1 MNRLVIIILL
11 LSSCSVKRSVIS
23 ETTDKTETVTES
35 EKRQSKDVVSS
46 LNTVD
51 LSKYVINSSTVRII
65 EKLDTLGNVL
75 ERIKEE
81 QTTTID
87 QANNITAVKEV
98 TARSSGLEIKNEAIK
113 KDVQTFENSKTKTK
127 FAPVNLFLI
136 VLVSILLFVYVKTRY
151 KQPGFLV

>member
-35 EKRQSKDVVSS
+35 ENRQSNEAISS

-51 LSKYVINSSTVRII
+51 LSKYAINSSTIRTI
-65 EKLDTLGNVL
+65 EKLDTLGKVV

-127 FAPVNLFLI
+127 FAPANLFLI
-136 VLVSILLFVYVKTRY
+136 VLVSILLFVYVKTRS
-151 KQPGFLV
+151 K

>member
-35 EKRQSKDVVSS
+35 ENRQSNEAISS

-51 LSKYVINSSTVRII
+51 LSKYAINSSTIRTI
-65 EKLDTLGNVL
+65 EKLDTLGKVV

-87 QANNITAVKEV
+87 QANNITTVKEV

-127 FAPVNLFLI
+127 FAHVNLFLI
-136 VLVSILLFVYVKTRY
+136 VLVSILLFVVYVKTRS
-151 KQPGFLV
+151 K

>member
-35 EKRQSKDVVSS
+35 ENRQSNEAISS

-51 LSKYVINSSTVRII
+51 LSKYAINSSTIRTI
-65 EKLDTLGNVL
+65 EKLDTLGKVV

-136 VLVSILLFVYVKTRY
+136 VLVSILLFVVYAKTRS
-151 KQPGFLV
+151 K

>member
-35 EKRQSKDVVSS
+35 ENRQSNEAISS

-51 LSKYVINSSTVRII
+51 LSKYAINSSTIRTI
-65 EKLDTLGNVL
+65 EKLDTLGKVV

-127 FAPVNLFLI
+127 FAPVNVLLI
-136 VLVSILLFVYVKTRY
+136 VLVSILLFVYVKTRS
-151 KQPGFLV
+151 K

>member
-35 EKRQSKDVVSS
+35 ENRQSNEAISS

-51 LSKYVINSSTVRII
+51 LSKYAINSSTIRTI
-65 EKLDTLGNVL
+65 EKLDTLGKVV

-127 FAPVNLFLI
+127 FAPVNLSLI
-136 VLVSILLFVYVKTRY
+136 VLVSILLFVVYEKTRS
-151 KQPGFLV
+151 K

>member
-35 EKRQSKDVVSS
+35 ENRQSNEAISS

-51 LSKYVINSSTVRII
+51 LSKYAINSSTIRTI
-65 EKLDTLGNVL
+65 EKLDTLGKVV

-136 VLVSILLFVYVKTRY
+136 VLVSILLFVIYVKTRS
-151 KQPGFLV
+151 K

>member
-35 EKRQSKDVVSS
+35 ENRQSNEAISS

-51 LSKYVINSSTVRII
+51 LSKYAINSSTIRTI
-65 EKLDTLGNVL
+65 EKLDTLGKVV

-127 FAPVNLFLI
+127 FAHVNLFLI
-136 VLVSILLFVYVKTRY
+136 VLVSILLFVVYVKTRS
-151 KQPGFLV
+151 K

>member
-1 MNRLVIIILL
+1 MNRLIIILLL

-35 EKRQSKDVVSS
+35 ENRQSNEAISS

-51 LSKYVINSSTVRII
+51 LSKYAINSSTIRTI
-65 EKLDTLGNVL
+65 EKLDTLGKVV

-87 QANNITAVKEV
+87 QANNITTVKEV

-136 VLVSILLFVYVKTRY
+136 VLVSILLFVVYVKTRS
-151 KQPGFLV
+151 K

>member
-1 MNRLVIIILL
+1 MNRLIIILLL
-11 LSSCSVKRSVIS
+11 LSSCSVKRSVTS

-51 LSKYVINSSTVRII
+51 LSKYVINSSTVRTI

-81 QTTTID
+81 QITTID
-87 QANNITAVKEV
+87 QANNITEVKNDTVRIDSIE
-98 TARSSGLEIKNEAIK
+98 TKKEAIK
-113 KDVQTFENSKTKTK
+113 KDVKTFEKSKTKTK

-136 VLVSILLFVYVKTRY
+136 VLVSILLFVYVKTRS
-151 KQPGFLV
+151 K

>member
-35 EKRQSKDVVSS
+35 ENRQSNEAISS

-51 LSKYVINSSTVRII
+51 LSKYAINSSTIRTI
-65 EKLDTLGNVL
+65 EKLDTLGKVV

-113 KDVQTFENSKTKTK
+113 KDVQTFEKSKVKTK
-127 FAPVNLFLI
+127 FAPVNVLLI
-136 VLVSILLFVYVKTRY
+136 ILVLVSILLFVVYVKTRS
-151 KQPGFLV
+151 K

>member
-35 EKRQSKDVVSS
+35 ENRQSNEAISS

-51 LSKYVINSSTVRII
+51 LSKYAINSSTIRTI
-65 EKLDTLGNVL
+65 EKLDTLGKVV

-136 VLVSILLFVYVKTRY
+136 VLVSILLFVVYEKTRS
-151 KQPGFLV
+151 K

>member
-35 EKRQSKDVVSS
+35 ENRQSNEAISS

-51 LSKYVINSSTVRII
+51 LSKYAINSSTIRTI
-65 EKLDTLGNVL
+65 EKLDTLGKVV

-113 KDVQTFENSKTKTK
+113 KDVQTFEKSKVKTK
-127 FAPVNLFLI
+127 FAPVSVLLI
-136 VLVSILLFVYVKTRY
+136 ILVSILLFGYVKTRS
-151 KQPGFLV
+151 K

>member
-35 EKRQSKDVVSS
+35 ENRQSNEAISS

-51 LSKYVINSSTVRII
+51 LSKYAINSSTIRTI
-65 EKLDTLGNVL
+65 EKLDTLGKVV

-87 QANNITAVKEV
+87 QANNITEVKNDTVRIDSIE
-98 TARSSGLEIKNEAIK
+98 TKKDTIK
-113 KDVQTFENSKTKTK
+113 KDVKTFEKSKTKTK
-127 FAPVNLFLI
+127 FAPVNLSLI
-136 VLVSILLFVYVKTRY
+136 VLVSILLFVVYEKTRS
-151 KQPGFLV
+151 K

>member
-1 MNRLVIIILL
+1 MNRLIIILLL
-11 LSSCSVKRSVIS
+11 LSSCSVKRSVTS

-81 QTTTID
+81 QITTID
-87 QANNITAVKEV
+87 QANNITEVKND
-98 TARSSGLEIKNEAIK
+98 TARIDSIEINKEAIK
-113 KDVQTFENSKTKTK
+113 KDVKTFEKSKVKTK
-127 FAPVNLFLI
+127 FAPVNVLLI
-136 VLVSILLFVYVKTRY
+136 VLVSILLFVYVKTRS
-151 KQPGFLV
+151 K

>member
-1 MNRLVIIILL
+1 M
-11 LSSCSVKRSVIS
+11 LSSCSVKRSVTS

-136 VLVSILLFVYVKTRY
+136 VLVSILLFVVYVKTRS
-151 KQPGFLV
+151 K

>member
-1 MNRLVIIILL
+1 MNRLIIILLL

-23 ETTDKTETVTES
+23 ETTDKTDTVTES
-35 EKRQSKDVVSS
+35 EKRQSNEVISS

-81 QTTTID
+81 QITTID
-87 QANNITAVKEV
+87 QANNITEVKNDTVRIDSIE
-98 TARSSGLEIKNEAIK
+98 TKKEAIK
-113 KDVQTFENSKTKTK
+113 KDVKTFEKSKTKTK
-127 FAPVNLFLI
+127 FAPVNVLLLI
-136 VLVSILLFVYVKTRY
+136 LVLVSILLFVVYIKNRS
-151 KQPGFLV
+151 K

>member
-1 MNRLVIIILL
+1 MNRFIIVALI

-23 ETTDKTETVTES
+23 ETTDKTDTVTES
-35 EKRQSKDVVSS
+35 EKRQSNEVISS

-81 QTTTID
+81 QITTID
-87 QANNITAVKEV
+87 QANNITEVKNDTVRIDSIE
-98 TARSSGLEIKNEAIK
+98 TKKEAIK
-113 KDVQTFENSKTKTK
+113 KDVKTFEKSKTKTK
-127 FAPVNLFLI
+127 FAPVNLSLI
-136 VLVSILLFVYVKTRY
+136 VLVSILLFVYVKTRS
-151 KQPGFLV
+151 

>member
-1 MNRLVIIILL
+1 MNRLIIILLL
-11 LSSCSVKRSVIS
+11 LSSCSVKRSVTS

-113 KDVQTFENSKTKTK
+113 KDVQTFEKSKVKTK
-127 FAPVNLFLI
+127 FAPVSVLLI
-136 VLVSILLFVYVKTRY
+136 ILVSILLFVYVKTRS
-151 KQPGFLV
+151 K

>member
-1 MNRLVIIILL
+1 MNRLIIILLL
-11 LSSCSVKRSVIS
+11 LSSCSVKRSVTS

-35 EKRQSKDVVSS
+35 ENRQSNEAISS

-51 LSKYVINSSTVRII
+51 LSKYAINSSTIRTI
-65 EKLDTLGNVL
+65 EKLDTLGKVV

-127 FAPVNLFLI
+127 FAHVNLFLI
-136 VLVSILLFVYVKTRY
+136 VLVSILLFVVYEKTRS
-151 KQPGFLV
+151 K

>member
-1 MNRLVIIILL
+1 M
-11 LSSCSVKRSVIS
+11 LSSCSVKRSVTS

-81 QTTTID
+81 QITTID
-87 QANNITAVKEV
+87 QANNITEVKNDTVRIDSIE
-98 TARSSGLEIKNEAIK
+98 TKKETIK
-113 KDVQTFENSKTKTK
+113 KDVKTFEKSKTKTK

-136 VLVSILLFVYVKTRY
+136 VLVSILLFVVYVKTRS
-151 KQPGFLV
+151 K

>member
-35 EKRQSKDVVSS
+35 ENRQSNEAISS

-51 LSKYVINSSTVRII
+51 LSKYAINSSTIRTI
-65 EKLDTLGNVL
+65 EKLDTLGKVV

-113 KDVQTFENSKTKTK
+113 KDVQTFDNSKTKTK

-136 VLVSILLFVYVKTRY
+136 VLVSILLFVYVKTRS
-151 KQPGFLV
+151 K

>member
-35 EKRQSKDVVSS
+35 ENRQSNEAISS

-51 LSKYVINSSTVRII
+51 LSKYAINSSTIRTI
-65 EKLDTLGNVL
+65 EKLDTLGKVV

-87 QANNITAVKEV
+87 QANNITEVKNDTVRIDSIE
-98 TARSSGLEIKNEAIK
+98 TKKETIK
-113 KDVQTFENSKTKTK
+113 KDVKTFEKSKTKTK

-136 VLVSILLFVYVKTRY
+136 VLVSILLFVVYVKTRS
-151 KQPGFLV
+151 K

>member
-1 MNRLVIIILL
+1 M
-11 LSSCSVKRSVIS
+11 LSSCSVKRSVTS

-81 QTTTID
+81 QITTID
-87 QANNITAVKEV
+87 KSNNITEVKND
-98 TARSSGLEIKNEAIK
+98 TARIDSIELKKEAIK
-113 KDVQTFENSKTKTK
+113 KDVQTFEKSKVKTK
-127 FAPVNLFLI
+127 FAPVSVLLI
-136 VLVSILLFVYVKTRY
+136 ILVSILLFVYVKTRS
-151 KQPGFLV
+151 K

>member
-1 MNRLVIIILL
+1 MNRLIIILLL

-23 ETTDKTETVTES
+23 ETTDKTDTVTES
-35 EKRQSKDVVSS
+35 EKRQSNEVISS

-51 LSKYVINSSTVRII
+51 LSKYVINSSTVRTI

-81 QTTTID
+81 QITTID
-87 QANNITAVKEV
+87 QANNITEVKNDTVRIDSIE
-98 TARSSGLEIKNEAIK
+98 TKKEAIK
-113 KDVQTFENSKTKTK
+113 KDVKTFEKSKTKTK

-136 VLVSILLFVYVKTRY
+136 VLVSILLFVYIKTRS
-151 KQPGFLV
+151 K

>member
-1 MNRLVIIILL
+1 MNRLIIILLL
-11 LSSCSVKRSVIS
+11 LSSCSVKRSVTS

-51 LSKYVINSSTVRII
+51 LSKYAINSSTIRTI
-65 EKLDTLGNVL
+65 EKLDTLGNVV

-81 QTTTID
+81 QITTID
-87 QANNITAVKEV
+87 QSNNITSMQEV
-98 TARSSGLEIKNEAIK
+98 TARSDGLELENESIK
-113 KDVQTFENSKTKTK
+113 KDVKTFEKSKTNTK

-136 VLVSILLFVYVKTRY
+136 VLVSILLFVYVKTRS
-151 KQPGFLV
+151 K

>member
-1 MNRLVIIILL
+1 MNRLIIILLL
-11 LSSCSVKRSVIS
+11 LSSCSVKRSVTS

-35 EKRQSKDVVSS
+35 ENRQSNEAISS

-51 LSKYVINSSTVRII
+51 LSKYAINSSTIRTI
-65 EKLDTLGNVL
+65 EKLDTLGKVV

-136 VLVSILLFVYVKTRY
+136 VLVSILLFVYVKTRP
-151 KQPGFLV
+151 K

>member
-1 MNRLVIIILL
+1 MNRLIIILLL
-11 LSSCSVKRSVIS
+11 LSSCSVKRSVTS

-81 QTTTID
+81 QITTID
-87 QANNITAVKEV
+87 QANNITEVKNDTVRIDSIE
-98 TARSSGLEIKNEAIK
+98 TKKETIK
-113 KDVQTFENSKTKTK
+113 KDVKTFEKSKTKTK
-127 FAPVNLFLI
+127 FAPVNLSLI
-136 VLVSILLFVYVKTRY
+136 VLVSILLFVVYVKTRS
-151 KQPGFLV
+151 K

>member
-35 EKRQSKDVVSS
+35 ENRQSNEAISS

-51 LSKYVINSSTVRII
+51 LSKYAINSSTIRTI
-65 EKLDTLGNVL
+65 EKLDTLGKVV

-136 VLVSILLFVYVKTRY
+136 VLVSILLFVYVKTSS
-151 KQPGFLV
+151 K

>member
-1 MNRLVIIILL
+1 MNRLIIILLL
-11 LSSCSVKRSVIS
+11 LSSCSVKRSVTS

-81 QTTTID
+81 QITTID
-87 QANNITAVKEV
+87 QANNITEVKNDTVRIDSIE
-98 TARSSGLEIKNEAIK
+98 TKKETIK
-113 KDVQTFENSKTKTK
+113 KDVKTFEKSKTKTK

-136 VLVSILLFVYVKTRY
+136 VLVSILLFVVYVKTRS
-151 KQPGFLV
+151 K

>member
-1 MNRLVIIILL
+1 MNRLIIILLL

-23 ETTDKTETVTES
+23 ETTDKTDTVTES
-35 EKRQSKDVVSS
+35 EKRQSNEVISS

-65 EKLDTLGNVL
+65 EKLDTFGNVL

-81 QTTTID
+81 QITTID
-87 QANNITAVKEV
+87 QANNITEVKNDTVRIDSIE
-98 TARSSGLEIKNEAIK
+98 TKKEAIK
-113 KDVQTFENSKTKTK
+113 KDVKTFEKSKTKTK

-136 VLVSILLFVYVKTRY
+136 VLVSILLFVVYVKTRS
-151 KQPGFLV
+151 K

>member
-1 MNRLVIIILL
+1 MNRLIIILLL

-23 ETTDKTETVTES
+23 ETTDKTDTVTES
-35 EKRQSKDVVSS
+35 EKRQSNEVISS

-81 QTTTID
+81 QITTID
-87 QANNITAVKEV
+87 QANNITEVKNDTVRIDSIE
-98 TARSSGLEIKNEAIK
+98 TKKEAIK
-113 KDVQTFENSKTKTK
+113 KDVKTFEKSKTKTK
-127 FAPVNLFLI
+127 FAPANVLLLI
-136 VLVSILLFVYVKTRY
+136 LVLVSILLFVVYIKTRS
-151 KQPGFLV
+151 K

>member
-1 MNRLVIIILL
+1 M

-23 ETTDKTETVTES
+23 ETTDKTDTVTES
-35 EKRQSKDVVSS
+35 EKRQSNEVISS

-81 QTTTID
+81 QITTID
-87 QANNITAVKEV
+87 QANNITEVKNDTVRIDSIE
-98 TARSSGLEIKNEAIK
+98 TKKEAIK
-113 KDVQTFENSKTKTK
+113 KDVKTFEKSKTKTK
-127 FAPVNLFLI
+127 FAPANVLLLI
-136 VLVSILLFVYVKTRY
+136 LVLVSILLFVVYIKTRS
-151 KQPGFLV
+151 K

>member
-1 MNRLVIIILL
+1 MNRLIIILLL
-11 LSSCSVKRSVIS
+11 LSSCSVKRSVTS

-51 LSKYVINSSTVRII
+51 LSKYAINSSTIRTI
-65 EKLDTLGNVL
+65 EKLDTMGNVV

-87 QANNITAVKEV
+87 QANNITSVQEA
-98 TARSSGLEIKNEAIK
+98 TARSDGLETNKEAIK
-113 KDVQTFENSKTKTK
+113 KDVQTFEKSKVKTK
-127 FAPVNLFLI
+127 FAPVNVLLI
-136 VLVSILLFVYVKTRY
+136 VLVSILLFVYVKTRSR
-151 KQPGFLV
+151 